1 MSNDRSG
8 HRTLPR
14 LVARLLLVLGLT
26 AGTLLAAASP
36 ASADGTC
43 VDVYKNG
50 YGTTV
55 CTP

>member
-1 MSNDRSG
+1 M
-8 HRTLPR
+8 
-14 LVARLLLVLGLT
+14 VLGL
-26 AGTLLAAASP
+26 AVGTLLATAGP
-36 ASADGTC
+36 ASADPKC